1 MFQSTTSR
9 LSRVITILLCLSVAL
24 STAAARQIDESTTTG
39 PAIEF
44 SVPAQRADKAL
55 TAFARQAGITLVFR
69 FESAWRKQANAVVG
83 RYTLAEGLEI
93 LLRGTGLQ
101 GSVESG
107 VRLVIRA
114 GDPVTTKTTPEDNA
128 VKTTRAGIWGA
139 IAALLAGASAASAQE
154 TPATD
159 LQEIV
164 ITGSNIKRNEYKD
177 RAPVQVFGAD
187 STELN
192 IATTINDFV
201 GNLPANTGSMLSN
214 VGTKNPNLIGAANF
228 NLRNLGAGSTLVLI
242 NGRRAGKS
250 PLADP
255 LGNQFFDLN
264 TLPVSMI
271 RRMDIQTDGASA
283 IYGSEAVAGVVNIVT
298 KLGFEGV
305 ELSAQSDFGVSD
317 SMGFDLAVGAKGEK
331 GAIAVYGSHYESDK
345 TFNTDFDFLVN
356 RLIDRNGDG
365 KVDTT
370 TNGEPVLSRF
380 LSTSGAPDEY
390 RRLANGVAT
399 GTAVIDPDCEAA
411 KGYVVG
417 TNCLYDF
424 AEQSGPIAG
433 EKRDIGFAEFR
444 YDLGENVLGSD
455 SLGVFGELGI
465 TRNTANRAAGPL
477 NAPAGPFAGKYVIP
491 ANHPFNYFVL
501 NGTGIRWAP
510 GCFDSVVGNE
520 GGACVPVAITTK
532 DQLRPLGQSVS
543 GRFAPEDSTFTNDA
557 DRYLLGLNAAFG
569 NWNLDLWAQRHS
581 QESVRAVPGNFV
593 VSKLQAALNAGIL
606 NPFGSS
612 EATPSA
618 VSLKNP
624 AIKAGNNYDQLKEYG
639 ALVSFIYTRKATQNT
654 YDVLLSNGTLF
665 ELPGGSAGIA
675 LGFQRRNET
684 FRFDPNPNTDD
695 PTADPIIIGDTA
707 VNSVFAEAVL
717 PVSEKL
723 EVQTAVRYED
733 HGSVVGETIDPK
745 IAARFDAT
753 PWLALRGSYGTS
765 FQAPSSNQQGGIV
778 NSGAVNYRTV
788 AGTAT
793 CGGAELSSFIVA
805 QVGQPIGSLKP
816 QSAKNLNF
824 GFVVQ
829 ADSFDTSLDY
839 WRYDY
844 TDLIVNT
851 QNAQAVLD
859 SSCAGVANGSPPKPS
874 AFIERAAN
882 GQPTKIILA
891 LQNANK
897 AVTDG
902 FDLALNYRT
911 DVGAA
916 KLGARLTLTYVN
928 TFEFTTGTVRSELA
942 GKRNFLS
949 GSFGSLPR
957 LRGNLTG
964 TFDRGAHS
972 AFAVIRYSSAYTNDD
987 PVVVATVPRIKEFVT
1002 VDAQYS
1008 YSLEEL
1014 LDRDIRVTLAAKNV
1028 FDKDPPDVGDNRPG
1042 FDEQVHTPRG
1052 RVVHAG
1058 VSVRF

>member
-1 MFQSTTSR
+1 MLVLLMWSGLADAQQTDTTAGGSK
-9 LSRVITILLCLSVAL
+9 
-24 STAAARQIDESTTTG
+24 
-39 PAIEF
+39 IEF
-44 SVPAQRADKAL
+44 NVPAQRADKAL
-55 TAFARQAGITLVFR
+55 TALARQAGITLVFR
-69 FESAWRKQANAVVG
+69 FDAAWRRDANTLVG

-101 GSVESG
+101 GSVENSM
-107 VRLVIRA
+107 RLVIRA
-114 GDPVTTKTTPEDNA
+114 GEPVTTKTSSEDNIM
-128 VKTTRAGIWGA
+128 KTTRAGFWGTVV
-139 IAALLAGASAASAQE
+139 ALLAGASGANAQE
-154 TPATD
+154 TPAND

-164 ITGSNIKRNEYKD
+164 VTGSNIKRNEYKD
-177 RAPVQVFGAD
+177 RAPVQVFGSD

-214 VGTKNPNLIGAANF
+214 VGTKNPNLIGASNF

-264 TLPVSMI
+264 TLPVSMV

-298 KLGFEGV
+298 KLGFEGI
-305 ELSAQSDFGVSD
+305 ELSAQSDFGISD
-317 SMGFDLAVGAKGEK
+317 STGFDMALGAKGSR
-331 GAIAVYGSHYESDK
+331 GAVAFYGSHYESDK
-345 TFNTDFDFLVN
+345 TFNTDFDFLVK

-365 KVDTT
+365 QVDTT
-370 TNGEPVLSRF
+370 TNGEPVISRF

-390 RRLANGVAT
+390 RRIANGVAT
-399 GTAVIDPDCEAA
+399 GTAVIDPDCVAA

-424 AEQSGPIAG
+424 AEQSGPISG

-444 YDLGENVLGSD
+444 YDLGEDVFGSD
-455 SLGVFGELGI
+455 NLSVFGEAGI
-465 TRNTANRAAGPL
+465 TRNEANRAAGPL
-477 NAPAGPFAGKYVIP
+477 NAPAGPSGGKYTIP

-543 GRFAPEDSTFTNDA
+543 GRFAPEDSVFTNDSE
-557 DRYLLGLNAAFG
+557 RYLLGLNSSFG
-569 NWNLDLWAQRHS
+569 SWNLDFWAQRHS
-581 QESVRAVPGNFV
+581 QESVRSVPGNFV

-606 NPFGSS
+606 NPFGSA
-612 EATPSA
+612 EATPGA
-618 VSLKNP
+618 VSLKNS

-654 YDVLLSNGTLF
+654 YDVLLSNGNLF
-665 ELPGGSAGIA
+665 ELPGGDAGIA
-675 LGFQRRNET
+675 VGLQRRDET

-695 PTADPIIIGDTA
+695 PTADPVIVGDTS

-717 PVSEKL
+717 PLSEKL
-723 EVQTAVRYED
+723 EVQTAVRFED
-733 HGSVVGETIDPK
+733 HGSVVGETVDPK

-793 CGGAELSSFIVA
+793 CGGADLSSFIVA
-805 QVGQPIGSLKP
+805 QVGQPVGSLKP

-829 ADSFDTSLDY
+829 ANNFDTSIDY

-851 QNAQAVLD
+851 QNAQAILD
-859 SSCAGVANGSPPKPS
+859 SACAGVANGSPPRAS
-874 AFIERAAN
+874 EFIERAAN

-891 LQNANK
+891 LQNANQ

-902 FDLALNYRT
+902 VDLALNYRSEL
-911 DVGAA
+911 GAA

-928 TFEFTTGTVRSELA
+928 SFEFTTGITRSELA

-957 LRGNLTG
+957 LRGNVTG
-964 TFDRGAHS
+964 TVDSGPHS
-972 AFAVIRYSSAYTNDD
+972 GFVVIRYSSAYTNDD
-987 PVVVATVPRIKEFVT
+987 PVVRAAVPRIKDFVT
-1002 VDAQYS
+1002 IDAQYS

-1014 LDRDIRVTLAAKNV
+1014 LDRDVRLTVAAKNV

-1052 RVVHAG
+1052 RVIHAG
-1058 VSVRF
+1058 VSVKF

>member
-1 MFQSTTSR
+1 M
-9 LSRVITILLCLSVAL
+9 ITILLCLSVAL

-154 TPATD
+154 TPSTD

-317 SMGFDLAVGAKGEK
+317 SLGFDLAVGAKGEK

-1014 LDRDIRVTLAAKNV
+1014 LDRDIRITLAAKNV

>member
-1 MFQSTTSR
+1 MFKSASIW
-9 LSRVITILLCLSVAL
+9 LIGLIIVLLYPPSLPAQ
-24 STAAARQIDESTTTG
+24 QIDDSAAG

-69 FESAWRKQANAVVG
+69 FDAAWRKQANAVVG

-101 GSVESG
+101 GSVENS

-114 GDPVTTKTTPEDNA
+114 GDPATTKTTSEENTM
-128 VKTTRAGIWGA
+128 KTTRAGFWGA
-139 IAALLAGASAASAQE
+139 VAALLAGGQGVNAQE
-154 TPATD
+154 TTTTD

-164 ITGSNIKRNEYKD
+164 VTGSNIRRNEYKD

-214 VGTKNPNLIGAANF
+214 VGTKNPNLIGASNF

-264 TLPVSMI
+264 TLPVSMV

-305 ELSAQSDFGVSD
+305 ELNAQSDFGVSD
-317 SMGFDLAVGAKGEK
+317 SVGFDVAMGAKGER
-331 GAIAVYGSHYESDK
+331 GAVAVYGSHYESDK
-345 TFNTDFDFLVN
+345 TFNTDYDFLVE

-370 TNGEPVLSRF
+370 TNGEPVISRF

-390 RRLANGVAT
+390 RRIANGVAT

-433 EKRDIGFAEFR
+433 EKRNIGFAEFR
-444 YDLGENVLGSD
+444 YDLGDDILGGDGVS
-455 SLGVFGELGI
+455 VFGEAGI

-477 NAPAGPFAGKYVIP
+477 NAPAGPFGGKYLIP

-520 GGACVPVAITTK
+520 GGACVPVAVTTK

-543 GRFAPEDSTFTNDA
+543 GRFAPEDSLFTNDS

-569 NWNLDLWAQRHS
+569 DWNLDLWAQRHS
-581 QESVRAVPGNFV
+581 QESVRSVPGNFV
-593 VSKLQAALNAGIL
+593 VSKLQAALNAGVL

-612 EATPSA
+612 EATPAA

-624 AIKAGNNYDQLKEYG
+624 AIKAGNDYEQLKAYG

-654 YDVLLSNGTLF
+654 YDILLSNGELMD
-665 ELPGGSAGIA
+665 LPGGSAGIA
-675 LGFQRRNET
+675 IGFQRRNET

-695 PTADPIIIGDTA
+695 PTADPVIVGDTA

-723 EVQTAVRYED
+723 EIQTAVRYED

-824 GFVVQ
+824 GVVVQ

-859 SSCAGVANGSPPKPS
+859 SSCAGVANGSPPRPS
-874 AFIERAAN
+874 EFIQRAAN

-891 LQNANK
+891 LQNANQ

-902 FDLALNYRT
+902 VDLALNYRT
-911 DVGAA
+911 EIGAT

-928 TFEFTTGTVRSELA
+928 KFDFSTGTVTSELA

-964 TFDRGAHS
+964 TFDHGAHS
-972 AFAVIRYSSAYTNDD
+972 GFAVIRYSSAYTNDD
-987 PVVVATVPRIKEFVT
+987 PVVVAAVPRIREFVT

-1014 LDRDIRVTLAAKNV
+1014 LSRDVRLTVAAKNL

-1052 RVVHAG
+1052 RVIHAG
-1058 VSVRF
+1058 IAVKF